1 MANTYIHL
9 DSVDTL
15 EQYRHKLESWKRDTI
30 YQLFNQMRQYHEGL
44 QQDQRWYGQSHE
56 EFKEK
61 FIDEIYNKHL
71 QPVAEAFDEGQ
82 KFLRQLQSRAE
93 ELGIK

>member
-1 MANTYIHL
+1 MANAYIHL

-15 EQYRHKLESWKRDTI
+15 EQYRHKLDSWKRDRI
-30 YQLFNQMRQYHEGL
+30 YQLWNEIRLFHEAL

-61 FIDEIYNKHL
+61 FVDPVYNQHL
-71 QPVAEAFDEGQ
+71 QPAA
-82 KFLRQLQSRAE
+82 QLLTDAIDYLTKLQVKAE

>member
-1 MANTYIHL
+1 MANAYIHL
-9 DSVDTL
+9 DSIDTL
-15 EQYRHKLESWKRDTI
+15 EQYRHKLESWKRDI
-30 YQLFNQMRQYHEGL
+30 LYKLNDEIRLYHDGL

-61 FIDEIYNKHL
+61 YVDPIYNKYL
-71 QPVAEAFDEGQ
+71 QQAAELLDEGQ
-82 KFLRQLQSRAE
+82 NYLRTLQIRAE

>member
-9 DSVDTL
+9 DSVSTL
-15 EQYRHKLESWKRDTI
+15 EEYRSKLDSWKRDTI
-30 YQLFNQMRQYHEGL
+30 YQMWNQIRQYHEAL
-44 QQDQRWYGQSHE
+44 EQDQRWYGQSHE

-61 FIDEIYNKHL
+61 FIDPFYNKYM
-71 QPVAEAFDEGQ
+71 QPLAQEMTDAMD
-82 KFLRQLQSRAE
+82 FLTKLQSKAE